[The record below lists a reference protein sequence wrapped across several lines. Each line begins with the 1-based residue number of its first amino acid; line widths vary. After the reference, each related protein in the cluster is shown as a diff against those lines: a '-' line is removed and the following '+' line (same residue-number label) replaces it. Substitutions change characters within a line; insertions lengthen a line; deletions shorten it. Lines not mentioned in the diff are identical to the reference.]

1 MTFLLKPLKLCFWL
15 SYLVSFKKYIF
26 LLWQVAHALE
36 DELERNDVLNSN
48 VQEAEELRKIA
59 CSSDIDLLEYFRK
72 KHKNNEKSDPNK
84 NLSCFSWRS
93 PVEEVASRDKGY
105 EDEGQV
111 LNGDDIH
118 MNDAEKV
125 YA

>member
-36 DELERNDVLNSN
+36 DELERNDILNAN
-48 VQEAEELRKIA
+48 VQEAEEIRKLA

-84 NLSCFSWRS
+84 NLTCFSWRPPLEGIAS
-93 PVEEVASRDKGY
+93 SDKRDDNEE
-105 EDEGQV
+105 QT
-111 LNGDDIH
+111 LNTNDIQ
-118 MNDAEKV
+118 MNDYEKV
-125 YA
+125 GL

>member
-1 MTFLLKPLKLCFWL
+1 ML

-36 DELERNDVLNSN
+36 DELERNDILNAN
-48 VQEAEELRKIA
+48 VQEAEEIRKLA

-72 KHKNNEKSDPNK
+72 KHKNIEKSDPNK

-93 PVEEVASRDKGY
+93 PVEKVASRDKGY
-105 EDEGQV
+105 EDEDLV
-111 LNGDDIH
+111 LIGGDIH
-118 MNDAEKV
+118 INDAEKV
-125 YA
+125 